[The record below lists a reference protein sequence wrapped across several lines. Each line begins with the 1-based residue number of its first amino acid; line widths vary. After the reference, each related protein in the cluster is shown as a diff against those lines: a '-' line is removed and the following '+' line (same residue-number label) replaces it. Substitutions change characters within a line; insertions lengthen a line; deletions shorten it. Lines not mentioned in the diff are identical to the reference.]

1 MLSKKLKEEGLPLNN
16 LDDLVSYPTSFKVT
30 SLNNYKAIDR
40 NDFNFND
47 ADIETITNKFTKY
60 NRQKIKSQ

>member
-60 NRQKIKSQ
+60 NRQKIKNQ